1 MELRKAQKK
10 ALDEI
15 QTAIENGKRD
25 IFIQAPTGTGKS
37 LIALEISRLLKAN
50 GQKSYI
56 LTSEKSL
63 QQQYEADCTGKFST
77 HHSDVTSISG
87 IDTYTCDVNGEK
99 FSLGVCR
106 NLGLSNRE
114 AIASM
119 PCAASCGYLTRW
131 DAARQSDRVLMN
143 YSYWLIQMN
152 YVLPKM
158 YKSPPFNRR
167 DVIVCDEAHKIPD
180 IIESH
185 FACRL
190 NEKIV
195 NRVESIIG
203 ALANLGFTFT
213 ISTKELQ
220 TALKH
225 ALGHAE
231 GALPAVH
238 HDALKRVYE
247 AYTKLLNSVYEVKSA
262 ITAKYLPLNL
272 SPEALKQY
280 SAKLPREA
288 RALFVLADDIKDQHC
303 KVEDYTNMIEVHGL
317 RNLVACNGDSGDRS
331 YHNLSDYNLFH
342 KHFRRHAN
350 VRIYM
355 SATLQ
360 PELLIQ
366 RWNLNPTTTHIIDIQ
381 SDWDPLKSPIVCCA
395 TSNMSYGN
403 GRASVDAAIK
413 KIDRLLDSHNSERG
427 VIHTTTNLIMN
438 TLLANSRH
446 ANRLYTYSGTSEKLD
461 LLKRLKEL
469 PHDAV
474 LCGPSL
480 YTGID
485 LSDELARFNIIFKL
499 SFPNVSSQLWSRRYK
514 FQKDVYFGETA
525 AVLEQ
530 SAGRSTRH
538 ADDYSTT
545 YILDNRAEKFILGNK
560 RYFSK
565 SFLERVL

>member
-1 MELRKAQKK
+1 MKLRNAQKL
-10 ALDEI
+10 ALREI
-15 QTAIENGKRD
+15 QAAIENGKRD

-37 LIALEISRLLKAN
+37 LIALELSRMFKTN
-50 GQKSYI
+50 RQKSYI

-63 QQQYEADCTGKFST
+63 QQQYENDCRGKFSK

-87 IDTYTCDVNGEK
+87 IDTFLCDVNGEK

-106 NLGLSNRE
+106 NLGLSNKE
-114 AIASM
+114 AIATM
-119 PCAASCGYLTRW
+119 PCAATCGYLSRW
-131 DAARQSDRVLMN
+131 DEARQSDRVLMN

-158 YKSPPFNRR
+158 YKNPPFSRR
-167 DVIVCDEAHKIPD
+167 DVVICDEAHKIPD

-195 NRVESIIG
+195 NRVDSVIN
-203 ALANLGFTFT
+203 ALGNLGFSFL

-220 TALKH
+220 TSITHALKH
-225 ALGHAE
+225 PE
-231 GALPAVH
+231 GASTSLH
-238 HDALKRVYE
+238 HDALKRVYK
-247 AYTKLLNSVYEVKSA
+247 AYTKLLHDIHNIKAEVTS
-262 ITAKYLPLNL
+262 KYLPDNL
-272 SPEALKQY
+272 SPESLKQY
-280 SAKLPREA
+280 STKLPREA
-288 RALFVLADDIKDQHC
+288 RALFSLADDIKDHHC
-303 KVEDYTNMIEVHGL
+303 KVEDYTEMIEVHGL
-317 RNLVACNGDSGDRS
+317 NNLVACNGDNGDRS

-342 KHFRRHAN
+342 KHFRRYSN
-350 VRIYM
+350 IRIYM

-366 RWNLNPTTTHIIDIQ
+366 RWNLNPNTTEIIEIK
-381 SDWDPLKSPIVCCA
+381 SDWDPIKSPIVCCD
-395 TSNMSYGN
+395 TSNMSYQN
-403 GRASVDAAIK
+403 GRKSVDAAIK
-413 KIDRLLDSHNSERG
+413 KVDKLLDSHLNERG

-438 TLLANSRH
+438 TLLECSRH
-446 ANRLYTYSGTSEKLD
+446 SKRMYAYNGTAEKLE
-461 LLKRLKEL
+461 LLKKLNEL
-469 PHDAV
+469 PHNAI

-485 LSDELARFNIIFKL
+485 LSDDLARFNIIFKL

-530 SAGRSTRH
+530 SAGRSTRNI
-538 ADDYSTT
+538 DDYSTT
-545 YILDNRAEKFILGNK
+545 YILDNRAKKFIKGN
-560 RYFSK
+560 RQYFSD
-565 SFLERVL
+565 SFLQRLL

>member
-1 MELRKAQKK
+1 MQLREAQKE
-10 ALDEI
+10 ALREI
-15 QTAIENGKRD
+15 QAAIENGKHD

-37 LIALEISRLLKAN
+37 LIALELSRLLKAN

-63 QQQYEADCTGKFST
+63 QQQYEVDCKGKFSAL
-77 HHSDVTSISG
+77 HSDVTSISG

-106 NLGLSNRE
+106 NLGLSNKE

-119 PCAASCGYLTRW
+119 PCAATCGYLSRW
-131 DAARQSDRVLMN
+131 DVARQSERVLMN

-158 YKSPPFNRR
+158 YKSPPFCRR
-167 DVIVCDEAHKIPD
+167 DVVICDEAHKIPD

-190 NEKIV
+190 NEKVV
-195 NRVESIIG
+195 NRIDAVIA
-203 ALANLGFTFT
+203 ALNNCGFTFT
-213 ISTKELQ
+213 VSTKALQ
-220 TALKH
+220 TALQH
-225 ALGHAE
+225 ALSHAE
-231 GALPAVH
+231 GVSPALH
-238 HDALKRVYE
+238 HDALKRVYK
-247 AYTKLLNSVYEVKSA
+247 AYTDLLHDIHTVKA
-262 ITAKYLPLNL
+262 AVTAKYLPANL

-303 KVEDYTNMIEVHGL
+303 KVEDYTQMIEVHGL
-317 RNLVACNGDSGDRS
+317 RNLVACNGDGGDRS

-366 RWNLNPTTTHIIDIQ
+366 RWNLNPATTHIIDIE

-395 TSNMSYGN
+395 TSNMSYSN
-403 GRASVDAAIK
+403 GRASIDSAIK
-413 KIDRLLDSHNSERG
+413 KIDRLLDSHSSERG
-427 VIHTTTNLIMN
+427 IIHTTTNVIMN
-438 TLLANSRH
+438 SLLESSLH
-446 ANRLYTYSGTSEKLD
+446 AARLYTYNGTAEKLE
-461 LLKRLKEL
+461 LLKRIREL
-469 PHDAV
+469 PSNAV

-480 YTGID
+480 FTGID

-538 ADDYSTT
+538 AGDWSTT
-545 YILDNRAEKFILGNK
+545 YILDDRAAKFIQGNK
-560 RYFSK
+560 RYFSN
-565 SFLERVL
+565 SFLSRVL

>member
-1 MELRKAQKK
+1 MQLREAQKE
-10 ALDEI
+10 ALREI
-15 QTAIENGKRD
+15 QAAIENGKRD

-37 LIALEISRLLKAN
+37 LIALELSRLLKAN

-63 QQQYEADCTGKFST
+63 QQQYESDCKGKFAK
-77 HHSDVTSISG
+77 HHADVTSISG

-106 NLGLSNRE
+106 NLGLSNKE

-119 PCAASCGYLTRW
+119 PCAATCGYLTRW
-131 DAARQSDRVLMN
+131 DTARQSDRVLMN

-167 DVIVCDEAHKIPD
+167 DVIICDEAHKIPD

-195 NRVESIIG
+195 NRVDTVIG
-203 ALANLGFTFT
+203 ALSNCGFAFVV
-213 ISTKELQ
+213 STKELQ

-231 GALPAVH
+231 GVSPALH

-247 AYTKLLNSVYEVKSA
+247 AYTKLLHSIHEVKA
-262 ITAKYLPLNL
+262 AVTAKYLPANL

-288 RALFVLADDIKDQHC
+288 RALFVLADDIKDYHC
-303 KVEDYTNMIEVHGL
+303 KVEDYTEMIETHGL
-317 RNLVACNGDSGDRS
+317 RNLVACNGEGGDRS

-342 KHFRRHAN
+342 KHFRRFAN

-366 RWNLNPTTTHIIDIQ
+366 RWNLNLATTHIIDIE

-395 TSNMSYGN
+395 TSNMSYSN
-403 GRASVDAAIK
+403 GRASVDAAVK
-413 KIDRLLDSHNSERG
+413 KIDQLLDSHCGERG

-438 TLLANSRH
+438 TFLECSRH
-446 ANRLYTYSGTSEKLD
+446 AGRLYTYNGTSEKLD
-461 LLKRLKEL
+461 LLKRIREL
-469 PHDAV
+469 PADAV

-480 YTGID
+480 FTGID

-530 SAGRSTRH
+530 SSGRSTRH
-538 ADDYSTT
+538 ADDWSTT
-545 YILDNRAEKFILGNK
+545 YILDDRAAKFIKGNH
-560 RYFSK
+560 RYFSN
-565 SFLERVL
+565 SFLARVL